1 MTLEKQ
7 NETSAGQGV
16 NVTESILDQPL
27 WETIAQKLK
36 QANLTNNKGSSFSN
50 PYFAGMGIGIALF
63 LAFFLVGRGF
73 GDSGAM
79 TRIFAYLMSKFTPE
93 HTDTLYYFKRY
104 LSTSG
109 HPLYHWVVFVL
120 IGSAIGGLVSGLKGK
135 RMKMEFIRGPN
146 VSRKR
151 RIITSLIGGILVALG
166 ARMAGG
172 CVTGLAITSGS
183 LLSVAGWLFFFVV
196 ISAGMLTAYIIKK
209 EWL

>member
-1 MTLEKQ
+1 MTPEKQ
-7 NETSAGQGV
+7 NESPAVHGV
-16 NVTESILDQPL
+16 NVTESILDKPL
-27 WETIAQKLK
+27 WETIAQKYK
-36 QANLTNNKGSSFSN
+36 QANLSNNEGTSFSN
-50 PYFAGMGIGIALF
+50 PYFAGMGIGISLF

-120 IGSAIGGLVSGLKGK
+120 IGSAIGALVSGLKGR
-135 RMKMEFIRGPN
+135 RMKMEFIRGPS
-146 VSRKR
+146 VSKRKR
-151 RIITSLIGGILVALG
+151 IFTSLLGGVLVAFG

-172 CVTGLAITSGS
+172 CITGLAITSGS

-196 ISAGMLTAYIIKK
+196 VAVGMITAFIIKK

>member
-151 RIITSLIGGILVALG
+151 RIITSLIGGILVAFG

-196 ISAGMLTAYIIKK
+196 ISAGML
-209 EWL
+209 

>member
-151 RIITSLIGGILVALG
+151 RIITSLIGGILVAFG

>member
-1 MTLEKQ
+1 MTPEKQ
-7 NETSAGQGV
+7 NETSTGQGV
-16 NVTESILDQPL
+16 NVTESIFDQPL
-27 WETIAQKLK
+27 WETVAQKLK
-36 QANLTNNKGSSFSN
+36 QANLSNNKGSSFSN

-79 TRIFAYLMSKFTPE
+79 TRIFAYLMSKFIPE

-120 IGSAIGGLVSGLKGK
+120 IGSAIGGLVSGLRGR
-135 RMKMEFIRGPN
+135 RMKMEFTRGPN
-146 VSRKR
+146 VSKR
-151 RIITSLIGGILVALG
+151 RRLITALIGGILVAFG

-172 CVTGLAITSGS
+172 CITGLAITSGS

-196 ISAGMLTAYIIKK
+196 VSAGMVTAFIIKR